1 MIGAFALVAMLVA
14 TLPLGPM
21 VASAAPPGG
30 AVAKGAGSPSPS
42 HVVPGSYIVR
52 FAAGVEPSARAAEM
66 KTRGGAFAGASV
78 EHTYRSVFPGAAM
91 RLSVEAADA
100 LRRDPKVLSVEPDQ
114 VLSLDSTQLGAPWGL
129 DRADQRNLP
138 LSGNYTYGGTGAG
151 VTAYIVDSGIRA
163 SHVDF
168 GGRVRSGF
176 TAFDDGYGTTG
187 CQGHGTHVA
196 GSVGGSTYGM
206 AKQVSLV
213 AVRVFPCVGQGST
226 SALLAGLDW
235 IAADHLPGTAAVANL
250 SLGFPGVV
258 PSVDAAVE
266 VLIADGVT
274 VVVAAGN
281 DGIDACGVTP
291 ARVPG
296 AVTVG
301 ATDRWDYSPNW
312 SNYSSCLD
320 LFAPGVSIASSWN
333 TSDTAAAVSDGTSMA
348 APHVAGAAAV
358 LLGANPTFTPAW
370 VSAALVAA
378 ATTGVVTNGR
388 SGSPNRLLYSAA
400 VAPVAPSNDPFTAAT
415 GFSLTGINAR
425 KGSNASATTEP
436 GEPDHA
442 SSPSGSSVWW
452 KFTAPASGTVTLST
466 QGSSFD
472 TLLAAYTG
480 LSVNSLIEV
489 AANDDTGSGTT
500 SAVSFPVTPGVTYRV
515 AVAGYNAAMGAVTLL
530 HTWTPDTPAVGSLFT
545 ALTPARILDSRA
557 ATTVGPYS
565 SAWGSGMQRTVPV
578 GGVGGVP
585 ADAVSVVLNV
595 TVTGTT
601 AASYLTLWPS
611 GESRPNASSLNW
623 SPGTTHANAVTVKLG
638 TAGAVSVFNAVGN
651 AHVVIDV
658 AGYYKVGTG
667 GGFTALTPARILD
680 SRAATTVGPY
690 SSAWGSGMQRTV
702 PVAGVGGVPAD
713 AVSVVLNVTVTGTT
727 AASYL
732 TLWPAGVSRPNASS
746 LNWSSGATR
755 ANAVTVKLGTA
766 GAVSVFNAAGNT
778 NVVIDVAGYFKTG
791 SGKAFYPLEPTRI
804 LDSRPSSQVGVYPTA
819 WTAGATRAVS
829 VAGSLGGFPATG
841 TSVVLNVT
849 VTGTTASSYLTVWAT
864 GQARPTAS
872 SLNWSAGATIP
883 NAVTAKLGVDGAVS
897 MFNAVGSA
905 NIVADV
911 AGYYA

>member
-14 TLPLGPM
+14 TLPLSPM
-21 VASAAPPGG
+21 VASAAPPSG
-30 AVAKGAGSPSPS
+30 AVAKGAESPPPS

-66 KTRGGAFAGASV
+66 KTRGGSFAGASV

-114 VLSLDSTQLGAPWGL
+114 VISLDSTQTGAPWGL
-129 DRADQRNLP
+129 DRSDQQSLP
-138 LSGNYTYGGTGAG
+138 LSGSYTYGGTGAG

-176 TAFDDGYGTTG
+176 TAVDDGYGTTG

-213 AVRVFPCVGQGST
+213 AVRVFPCAGDGST
-226 SALLAGLDW
+226 SDLLAGLDW
-235 IAADHLPGTAAVANL
+235 IVADHLPGTAAVANL
-250 SLGFPGVV
+250 SLGYPGVV
-258 PSVDAAVE
+258 SSVDAAVE

-281 DGIDACGVTP
+281 DGIDACGVSP

-301 ATDRWDYSPNW
+301 ATDSTDFSPDW

-320 LFAPGVSIASSWN
+320 LFAPGVSIVSSWN
-333 TSDTAAAVSDGTSMA
+333 TSNTATAVGQGTSMA
-348 APHVAGAAAV
+348 APHVAGAAAI
-358 LLGANPTFTPAW
+358 LLGANPTLTPAG

-378 ATTGVVTNGR
+378 ATTGVVTNGG
-388 SGSPNRLLYSAA
+388 SGSPNRLLFSGA
-400 VAPVAPSNDPFTAAT
+400 VAPVKPGNDVFTAAT
-415 GFSLTGINAR
+415 GFSLTGINTQR
-425 KGSNASATTEP
+425 GSNVSATAEL
-436 GEPDHA
+436 GEPAHA
-442 SSPSGSSVWW
+442 SSPNGSSVWW
-452 KFTAPASGTVTLST
+452 KFTAPASGTMTLST
-466 QGSSFD
+466 PGSSFD
-472 TLLAAYTG
+472 TLLAVYTG
-480 LSVNSLIEV
+480 GSVNSLIEV
-489 AANDDTGSGTT
+489 AANDDIVGGTT
-500 SAVSFPVTPGVTYRV
+500 SEVSFPVMPGVTYRV
-515 AVAGYNAAMGAVTLL
+515 AVDGYNAAMGTIALF
-530 HTWTPDTPAVGSLFT
+530 HTWAPDTPPVGVLFT

-565 SAWGSGMQRTVPV
+565 SAWGAGVQRV
-578 GGVGGVP
+578 
-585 ADAVSVVLNV
+585 
-595 TVTGTT
+595 
-601 AASYLTLWPS
+601 
-611 GESRPNASSLNW
+611 
-623 SPGTTHANAVTVKLG
+623 
-638 TAGAVSVFNAVGN
+638 
-651 AHVVIDV
+651 
-658 AGYYKVGTG
+658 
-667 GGFTALTPARILD
+667 
-680 SRAATTVGPY
+680 
-690 SSAWGSGMQRTV
+690 V

-727 AASYL
+727 AGSYL
-732 TLWPAGVSRPNASS
+732 TVWPAGEGRPNASS

-766 GAVSVFNAAGNT
+766 GVLSVFNAAGNAH
-778 NVVIDVAGYFKTG
+778 VVIDVAGYFKTG

-804 LDSRPSSQVGVYPTA
+804 LDSRPSSQVGVYATA
-819 WTAGATRAVS
+819 WAAGATRAVS

-849 VTGTTASSYLTVWAT
+849 VTDTTASSYLTVWAT
-864 GQARPTAS
+864 GQARPTTS

-883 NAVTAKLGVDGAVS
+883 NAVTAKLGVGGAIS
-897 MFNAVGSA
+897 MVNAVGSA
-905 NIVADV
+905 NIVVDV